1 MLTQYNK
8 DTNAL
13 IRRKIRPAGGA
24 AQRGGED
31 GGVLQIR
38 IPPPP
43 IPLSWGRNVE
53 PFDASVSL
61 SSRVSATSLGEG
73 ARATHGAASRT
84 SVFGLYLLARKAS
97 LQAPPP
103 SQLAAGGSAVP
114 TPAPVPAPAPAP
126 ASSSGPSCYYETPD
140 LPAFK
145 FDSGPSRRIA
155 YQAVLINSGW
165 EVGTPEGSWLER

>member
-84 SVFGLYLLARKAS
+84 SVYGLALLARQAS
-97 LQAPPP
+97 EHTPPP
-103 SQLAAGGSAVP
+103 SQLAACEPAAP
-114 TPAPVPAPAPAP
+114 TPAPAP
-126 ASSSGPSCYYETPD
+126 ASSSGPSCSYETPD
-140 LPAFK
+140 LLAFK
-145 FDSGPSRRIA
+145 FDSGLSRRIA
-155 YQAVLINSGW
+155 YQAVLINTGW
-165 EVGTPEGSWLER
+165 EVAAPEGSWLER